1 MDEPLT
7 LELLLARIQDK
18 DDRRRAAARDA
29 AGQVGAKA
37 IRPLADVAASGELEI
52 ARSAN
57 RAMWKIVRTAG
68 RPGAENE
75 RAATVAALIDV
86 LGDGLLPVQLRR
98 DVLWMLSEIIRD
110 DEIDPEGAASLL
122 DDPDLREDTRCALQR
137 VPGERALAALKIGF
151 ERATGEFKAA
161 LACSLRARGVQVAEP
176 PCPKLVPT
184 KKTSVQPITG

>member
-1 MDEPLT
+1 MAEPLT

-18 DDRRRAAARDA
+18 DDRVRAAARDA
-29 AGQVGAKA
+29 AGQVGAQA
-37 IRPLADVAASGELEI
+37 IRPLADIAATGQLEV

-57 RAMWKIVRTAG
+57 RALWKIVRTAG
-68 RPGAENE
+68 QPGAENQ
-75 RAATVAALIDV
+75 RAATVAALVDL

-98 DVLWMLSEIIRD
+98 DVIWMLSEIIRD
-110 DEIDPEGAASLL
+110 EEIEPEDAATLL

-137 VPGERALAALKIGF
+137 VPGERSLAALKLGF
-151 ERATGEFKAA
+151 ERATGEFKTA

-184 KKTSVQPITG
+184 KQTSVRPIAG